1 MRLWSLL
8 TTLVSYWLLWL
19 LISTD
24 NGRSEEITGTVVA
37 EIDVPTSNARV
48 LASLD
53 IIGVVGTAKLHVPKN
68 IAVI

>member
-8 TTLVSYWLLWL
+8 TTLVPYWLLWL

>member
-1 MRLWSLL
+1 VRLWSLL